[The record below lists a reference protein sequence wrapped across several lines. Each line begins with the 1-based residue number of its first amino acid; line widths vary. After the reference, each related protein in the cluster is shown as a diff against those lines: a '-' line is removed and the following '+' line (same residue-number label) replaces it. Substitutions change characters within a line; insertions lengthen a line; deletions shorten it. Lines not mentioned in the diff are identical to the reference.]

1 MNRYEI
7 CVPCHFGIEA
17 VLKKEIYDLGYE
29 ITRVDDGR
37 VCFMGDAEAVVRAN
51 MCLRTGERVLIVV
64 GRFFASTFEELFD
77 GIAALPIEDY
87 VTADGRFWV
96 TKATSV
102 KSKLFA
108 PSSIQS
114 IVKKAM
120 VERMKK
126 ATGRDEFLE
135 TGKDFPFRIFL
146 YKDEVLFTLDTSGAS
161 LHKRGYRTWTWSAP
175 LSETLAAA
183 LISLTPWHP
192 DRIMVDPFCGSG
204 TFLIEAALM
213 ACNIAPGVDREFT
226 AQGWSHIIE
235 PSLWQEIRQEL
246 KEQEDRDVET
256 HLYGYDID
264 PEAIDI
270 ARKNAKNAGVEHL
283 IHFQVRDVADMSHAK
298 KYGFILTNPPY
309 GERLSKDEDVA
320 ALYHTLGEVY
330 DRLDSWS
337 MYVITSF
344 EKACDAIGKKAD
356 KNRKIYNG
364 MIKTYF
370 YQFLGPKPPKRKK
383 VTADNS
389 AKV

>member
-87 VTADGRFWV
+87 VTSDGRFWV

-270 ARKNAKNAGVEHL
+270 ARKNAENAGVEHL

>member
-1 MNRYEI
+1 M
-7 CVPCHFGIEA
+7 PCHFGIEA
-17 VLKKEIYDLGYE
+17 VLKREVYDLGYE

-37 VCFMGDAEAVVRAN
+37 VCFTGDAEAVVRAN

-64 GRFFASTFEELFD
+64 GRFFATTFEELFD
-77 GIAALPIEDY
+77 GITRLPIEDY

-108 PSSIQS
+108 TSSIQS

-126 ATGRDEFLE
+126 ATGRSEFSE
-135 TGKDFPFRIFL
+135 TGEDFPFRIFL
-146 YKDEVLFTLDTSGAS
+146 YKDEVLFTLDTTGAS
-161 LHKRGYRTWTWSAP
+161 LHKRGYRTWTWAAP

-213 ACNIAPGVDREFT
+213 ACNIAPGVRREFT
-226 AQGWSHIIE
+226 AQKWGHFIDE
-235 PSLWQEIRQEL
+235 SLWDEVRQEL
-246 KEQEDRDVET
+246 ISMEERDVET

-270 ARKNAKNAGVEHL
+270 ARKNAKNAGVDHL

-309 GERLSKDEDVA
+309 GERLSKDEDVSH
-320 ALYHTLGEVY
+320 LYRTLGEVY

-344 EKACDAIGKKAD
+344 EKAPDAIGRRPD

-370 YQFLGPKPPKRKK
+370 YQFLGPKPPKGGRKK
-383 VTADNS
+383 EQIS
-389 AKV
+389 C